1 MRRYL
6 ATYAW
11 PILCGILLAA
21 VLLYA
26 FPSLT
31 GRDTQPSG
39 TSRTGITTTAGG
51 EAPRREPPE
60 VVDAPALD
68 RGAGPVSY
76 AEAVNRA
83 APAVVNIYS
92 SRVVESNQ
100 HPLMSDPFFRQFYGN
115 NVPQRQRMLSSLGS
129 GVVVSE
135 EGYILTN
142 NHVINDADQIQ
153 VALRDGREAIAEVI
167 GTDPDSDL
175 AVLKIDL
182 DNLPVIRLSD
192 SEQIAIGD
200 VTLAI
205 GNPFGV
211 GQTVTMGIISATGR
225 DHLGLSRYEDF
236 IQTDAAINPGNSG
249 GALVDASGSLIGINT
264 AIFSRSGG
272 SQGIGFAI
280 PANLARSI
288 LDDIVTHGRVIRGWL
303 GIDAQQMTPDL
314 AASFGLQTLSGVIV
328 ASVVPNGPGDQA
340 GLRPGDILL
349 AIDGKPILDPR
360 ETQVDIAEI
369 PPGSTLPLTLIR
381 GGEKVEVTLE
391 VGERP
396 QPAPNRERQLDEPAS
411 EDDAGNGADEE
422 APNNQAPNDDHS
434 DSGGSNQNRPDDRA
448 PDEKDTDGRERAS
461 EP

>member
-1 MRRYL
+1 MRRHL
-6 ATYAW
+6 STFLW
-11 PILCGILLAA
+11 PVLCGILLAVA
-21 VLLYA
+21 LLYA
-26 FPSLT
+26 FPSLL
-31 GRDTQPSG
+31 GRDVAQPDAPRSG
-39 TSRTGITTTAGG
+39 TMTASTTD
-51 EAPRREPPE
+51 APERDPPDVIE
-60 VVDAPALD
+60 APALN
-68 RGAGPVSY
+68 RSQGPVSY

-83 APAVVNIYS
+83 APAVVNVYS
-92 SRVVESNQ
+92 SRVVDTSQ
-100 HPLMSDPFFRQFYGN
+100 HPLMSDPFFRQFYGKN
-115 NVPQRQRMLSSLGS
+115 MPQRQRMLSSLGS

-135 EGYILTN
+135 DGYILTN

-153 VALRDGREAIAEVI
+153 VALRDGREAIAKVV

-182 DNLPVIRLSD
+182 DNLPVIKLSN
-192 SEQIAIGD
+192 SEDVAIGD

-249 GALVDASGSLIGINT
+249 GALVDANGSLIGINT

-280 PANLARSI
+280 PANLARTI
-288 LDDIVTHGRVIRGWL
+288 LDDIVIHGRVIRGWL

-314 AASFGLQTLSGVIV
+314 AASFGLKTLSGVII
-328 ASVVPNGPGDQA
+328 ANVVHDGPGADA
-340 GLRPGDILL
+340 GLQPGDILL
-349 AIDGKPILDPR
+349 AINGKPILDPR

-369 PPGSTLPLTLIR
+369 SPGTRLPLTILR
-381 GGEKVEVTLE
+381 GGEKREVTLT

-396 QPAPNRERQLDEPAS
+396 RPQQTSSEQASQQKPAETPEGS
-411 EDDAGNGADEE
+411 
-422 APNNQAPNDDHS
+422 AP
-434 DSGGSNQNRPDDRA
+434 DSG
-448 PDEKDTDGRERAS
+448 DGQT
-461 EP
+461 P

>member
-1 MRRYL
+1 MRRHLAAYL
-6 ATYAW
+6 W
-11 PILCGILLAA
+11 PALCGILLAV
-21 VLLYA
+21 VLLYT
-26 FPSLT
+26 FPSLL
-31 GRDTQPSG
+31 GREPSG
-39 TSRTGITTTAGG
+39 RETA
-51 EAPRREPPE
+51 PE
-60 VVDAPALD
+60 VIDAPALN
-68 RGAGPVSY
+68 RHEGPVSY
-76 AEAVNRA
+76 SQAVNRA
-83 APAVVNIYS
+83 APAVVNVYS
-92 SRVVESNQ
+92 SRVVDTSQ
-100 HPLMSDPFFRQFYGN
+100 HPLMSDPFFRQFYGKN
-115 NVPQRQRMLSSLGS
+115 MPQRQRMLSSLGS

-142 NHVINDADQIQ
+142 NHVISDADQIQ
-153 VALRDGREAIAEVI
+153 VALRDGREAIARVI

-175 AVLKIDL
+175 AVLKIDM
-182 DNLPVIRLSD
+182 DNLPVIKLSD
-192 SEQIAIGD
+192 SEDIAIGD

-249 GALVDASGSLIGINT
+249 GALVDANGSLIGINT

-280 PANLARSI
+280 PANLARDI
-288 LDDIVTHGRVIRGWL
+288 LEDIVTQGRVIRGWL

-314 AASFGLQTLSGVIV
+314 ASSFGLKTLSGVIV
-328 ASVVPNGPGDQA
+328 ANVVPDGPGDEA

-369 PPGSTLPLTLIR
+369 PPGTQLPLTIVR
-381 GGEKVEVTLE
+381 GGEKREVTLN

-396 QPAPNRERQLDEPAS
+396 QPAEAADSSPQQTDPAP
-411 EDDAGNGADEE
+411 EAGTAPGADDPG
-422 APNNQAPNDDHS
+422 AP
-434 DSGGSNQNRPDDRA
+434 A
-448 PDEKDTDGRERAS
+448 PDAEADGDGDGDGDGDDGATSAGTD
-461 EP
+461 P